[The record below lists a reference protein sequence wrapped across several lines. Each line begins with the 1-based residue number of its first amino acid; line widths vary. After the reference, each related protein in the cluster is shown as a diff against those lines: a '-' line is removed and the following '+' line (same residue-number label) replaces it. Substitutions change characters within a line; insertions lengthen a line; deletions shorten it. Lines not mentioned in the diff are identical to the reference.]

1 MTRFQG
7 VVDCWRSIELMTLPA
22 QQHFIAGSWYAAPA
36 LEGAW
41 ICDANTRAPLQPH
54 AGASADMIELA
65 LASAQDCHSKN
76 DWARDHLGRADALER
91 IAAYLSDPARL
102 EAIALADSL
111 TTGVVIGVSRRL
123 TNMLPYLFT
132 GAAQVIRDGYLSET
146 SQGPRGPV
154 EHFRRPWGP
163 ALLISPWNGPT
174 PIGAHKLASA
184 LAAGAPALVKPSS
197 WTPHSALAMFE
208 AIAAC
213 DLPDGAA
220 SLILGDRHVIAPM
233 LNDSR
238 VRAVSFTG
246 GLSGGRAVMA
256 ACANDFKPAQLELG
270 GNNALVVLEGADID
284 AAATAI
290 VFGLGNLNGQWCRAL
305 GRVIVARPLK
315 TALIDAVM
323 DKLAA
328 VSLGSSMDEVSQMG
342 PQAHKRQFDDV
353 HRAIEALTDKGATVL
368 STTKMP
374 RLDGYFV
381 APTLLDGCDPSDTLH
396 EIFGPVA
403 AIHGFDTEAEALG
416 LANGPPFGLA
426 GYVFGPED
434 AALAFARE
442 MQTGGVKVNGY
453 SLMALNGDFP
463 RGAWKLSGLGEEG
476 RRETVR
482 FFTGAR
488 VVGVS
493 PQDPLGI

>member
-1 MTRFQG
+1 M
-7 VVDCWRSIELMTLPA
+7 ELTP
-22 QQHFIAGSWYAAPA
+22 QRHYVAGRWHDATQVSD
-36 LEGAW
+36 AW
-41 ICDANTRAPLQPH
+41 ICDANSRAPLQQH
-54 AGASADMIELA
+54 VSADADLVEQA
-65 LASAQDCHSKN
+65 LASAQACHVQN
-76 DWARDHLGRADALER
+76 DWARDHMGRAYALDL
-91 IAAYLSDPARL
+91 IANYLSDPARL
-102 EAIALADSL
+102 EAIAVADSL

-123 TNMLPYLFT
+123 TNMLPYLFS
-132 GAAQVIRDGYLSET
+132 GAANVIREGYLSE
-146 SQGPRGPV
+146 SVQGPRGPV

-197 WTPHSALAMFE
+197 WTPHSALAMFD

-213 DLPDGAA
+213 GLPDGAA
-220 SLILGDRHVIAPM
+220 SLILGDRRVISPM
-233 LNDSR
+233 LNDPR

-246 GLSGGRAVMA
+246 GLSGGRAVMR
-256 ACANDFKPAQLELG
+256 ACSEDFKAAQLELG
-270 GNNALVVLEGADID
+270 GNNALVVLEGADLD

-290 VFGLGNLNGQWCRAL
+290 VFGLCNLNGQWCRAL
-305 GRVIVARPLK
+305 GRVIVASALRNPLVE
-315 TALIDAVM
+315 LVL
-323 DKLAA
+323 DKLAE
-328 VSLGSSMDEVSQMG
+328 VTLGSSLDVSCQMG
-342 PQAHKRQFDDV
+342 PQAHLRQYNDV
-353 HRAIEALTDKGATVL
+353 NQAIDKLEDIGGIALH
-368 STTKMP
+368 TTNLP
-374 RLDGYFV
+374 AEIGYFV
-381 APTLLDGCDPSDTLH
+381 APTLIGGCDPRDTLD

-403 AIHGFDTEAEALG
+403 AIHHFDTEAEALA

-426 GYVFGPED
+426 GYVFGPQEH
-434 AALAFARE
+434 ALKFARE
-442 MQTGGVKVNGY
+442 MRTGGVKVNGY

-463 RGAWKLSGLGEEG
+463 RGAWMLSGLGEEG

>member
-1 MTRFQG
+1 M
-7 VVDCWRSIELMTLPA
+7 ILPP
-22 QQHFIAGSWYAAPA
+22 QRHYIAGRWHDASASGT
-36 LEGAW
+36 LS
-41 ICDANTRAPLQPH
+41 ICDANTRAPLQPQTN
-54 AGASADMIELA
+54 AQTDLVEQA
-65 LASAQDCHSKN
+65 LASAQACHDQN
-76 DWARDHLGRADALER
+76 DWQRDHQGRTDALER
-91 IAAYLSDPARL
+91 IAAFLSNPARL
-102 EAIALADSL
+102 EAIAVADSL

-132 GAAQVIRDGYLSET
+132 GAANLIREGYLSET
-146 SQGPRGPV
+146 AMGPLGPV

-197 WTPHSALAMFE
+197 WTPHSALAMLE
-208 AIAAC
+208 AIDAC

-220 SLILGDRHVIAPM
+220 SLIMGDRHVIGPM
-233 LNDSR
+233 MNDAR
-238 VRAVSFTG
+238 VRSVSFTG

-256 ACANDFKPAQLELG
+256 ACATDFKPAQLELG
-270 GNNALVVLEGADID
+270 GNNALVVLEGADLE

-305 GRVIVARPLK
+305 GRIIVAQSLK
-315 TALIDAVM
+315 TRLVDLVLE
-323 DKLAA
+323 KLSL
-328 VSLGSSMDEVSQMG
+328 VKLGSSLDTTSEMG
-342 PQAHKRQFDDV
+342 PQAHVRQFGDLQD
-353 HRAIEALTDKGATVL
+353 ALEMLTQKGGHALQATPL
-368 STTKMP
+368 PK
-374 RLDGYFV
+374 LDGYFV
-381 APTLLDGCDPSDTLH
+381 APTLIDKCSPDDTLH
-396 EIFGPVA
+396 EVFGPVA
-403 AIHGFDTEAEALG
+403 AVHSFDTEAQALA

-426 GYVFGPED
+426 GYVFGPE
-434 AALAFARE
+434 AHALAFARE
-442 MQTGGVKVNGY
+442 MRTGGVKVNGY

-463 RGAWKLSGLGEEG
+463 RGAWMLSGLGEEG

-493 PQDPLGI
+493 PQDTLGI